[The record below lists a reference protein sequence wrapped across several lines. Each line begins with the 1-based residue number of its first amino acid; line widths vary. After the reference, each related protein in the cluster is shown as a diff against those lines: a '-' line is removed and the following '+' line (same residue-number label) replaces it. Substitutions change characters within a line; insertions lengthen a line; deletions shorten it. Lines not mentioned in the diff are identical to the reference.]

1 MKEFLDRFILGIP
14 ILFIKQYPYAW
25 IAAVTLWK
33 EPPFLFPGIFISI
46 VVIGMLLLRWQSA
59 AWISD
64 MRRQFAPN
72 DGKFHIDQPPVPY
85 QKAARNIEFLVAGA
99 ALTAFLLKGQ
109 FGLNFW
115 QIFIIITGFTIFYRD
130 TQFFGAA
137 TTYIITATGIGIHFI
152 PGHLDYRVFFM
163 FKEIS
168 RIEKGQFQKDKGWD
182 YFARTRDGKDGLL
195 LIPKDPKGLTK
206 RIERL
211 FIVPKDIEKFL
222 EQLPHGYRTSP

>member
-33 EPPFLFPGIFISI
+33 EPFLFPGIFISI

-59 AWISD
+59 AWISNL
-64 MRRQFAPN
+64 RRQYAPN

-85 QKAARNIEFLVAGA
+85 QKAARKIAFLVAGA
-99 ALTAFLLKGQ
+99 GLIAFLLKGQ

-115 QIFIIITGFTIFYRD
+115 QIFIMIVGFTIFYRD

-137 TTYIITATGIGIHFI
+137 TTYIITAAGIGVHFI
-152 PGHLDYRVFFM
+152 PGHLDYRVFFT

-168 RIEKGQFQKDKGWD
+168 RIEKGQFQKDNGWD
-182 YFARTRDGKDGLL
+182 YFARAQDGKDGLL

-222 EQLPHGYRTSP
+222 EQLPHGYG